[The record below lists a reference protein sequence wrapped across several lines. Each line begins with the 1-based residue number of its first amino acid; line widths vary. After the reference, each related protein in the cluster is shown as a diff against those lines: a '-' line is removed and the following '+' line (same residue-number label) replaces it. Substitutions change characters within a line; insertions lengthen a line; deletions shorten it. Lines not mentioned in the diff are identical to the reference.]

1 MPSCA
6 ATVPKLVVTSS
17 RPAREPGLKARRRN
31 QNKPATFES
40 IMTNQTTTTAELSIT
55 RPRMIDLLNED
66 LAGEYQAII
75 AYTVYS
81 QVLKGAAYT
90 DIARELEVHA
100 GEELQH
106 AIQIAKQIDYLG
118 GMPCVTPKLVKTS
131 NDPVEML
138 RADLENERV
147 TVGRYRERI
156 RQAEAMGEFALSE
169 ILRGIIV
176 QEQEHEIDLASALG
190 IEVPPAKVPAVS
202 NGRHQV
208 KSRTASRR

>member
-1 MPSCA
+1 MAFIIGRDHP
-6 ATVPKLVVTSS
+6 
-17 RPAREPGLKARRRN
+17 RN
-31 QNKPATFES
+31 
-40 IMTNQTTTTAELSIT
+40 IMTKEHKTAESSIT
-55 RPRMIDLLNED
+55 REQMIEHLNVD

-81 QVLKGAAYT
+81 QTLKGAAYT

-106 AIQIAKQIDYLG
+106 AIKIAKQIDYLG
-118 GMPCVTPKLVKTS
+118 GMPCVTPKTVKTS

-169 ILRGIIV
+169 TLREIIV
-176 QEQEHEIDLASALG
+176 QEQEHEIDLSSALG
-190 IEVPPAKVPAVS
+190 IDVPRS
-202 NGRHQV
+202 
-208 KSRTASRR
+208 